1 MQETKE
7 MQVWP
12 LALEDPLEKE
22 MATHSSILSW
32 KIPQTEEPGG
42 ATQSRTWLRTHAML
56 IPSVSSQKYSSM
68 GMLSS
73 SQLQT
78 QVVRKAKFP
87 LKGCILTVAK
97 NTVSCFPWSD
107 RPISF
112 FFFFEKMSAKYLS
125 LNNYN
130 LSVSCSSKWNGVA
143 WRKWLVELTTQTH
156 KCFAWRPPLCFA
168 RQQKWKCF
176 LHAFW
181 GITQNMKRCV
191 FKSWDLITLIISIAL
206 SRTFLREKCFVYLF
220 ACLLC
225 HRESTVLQGTMTVCT
240 VGSCCLD
247 SC

>member
-87 LKGCILTVAK
+87 LKGCISTVAK

-112 FFFFEKMSAKYLS
+112 FFFFLRKCLPNTSVWIIIIC
-125 LNNYN
+125 
-130 LSVSCSSKWNGVA
+130 LSVALPSEMV
-143 WRKWLVELTTQTH
+143 
-156 KCFAWRPPLCFA
+156 
-168 RQQKWKCF
+168 
-176 LHAFW
+176 LH
-181 GITQNMKRCV
+181 
-191 FKSWDLITLIISIAL
+191 
-206 SRTFLREKCFVYLF
+206 E
-220 ACLLC
+220 
-225 HRESTVLQGTMTVCT
+225 ESG
-240 VGSCCLD
+240 
-247 SC
+247 